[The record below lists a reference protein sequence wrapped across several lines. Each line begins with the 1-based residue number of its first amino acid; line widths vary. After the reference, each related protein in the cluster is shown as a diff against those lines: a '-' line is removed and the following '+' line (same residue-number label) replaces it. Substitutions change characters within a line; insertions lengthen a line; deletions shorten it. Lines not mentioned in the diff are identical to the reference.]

1 MFRCRDE
8 QKRWECLH
16 RVSELTVRQRIIKE
30 KSARWAKAEEENTS
44 DQIRNTALILF
55 FGEYFYFLRKT
66 VLKLD
71 MQLWMPLNLRHVCPR
86 ARITGSVNRSDL
98 DEQPDVFFKMTEYK
112 NGFIL
117 FSVYIYNTMFCYL
130 LSTDVISSL
139 HETVL
144 QFPSENRI
152 KRK

>member
-16 RVSELTVRQRIIKE
+16 RVSELTVRQRIVKE
-30 KSARWAKAEEENTS
+30 KSAGWAKEEEENTS

-66 VLKLD
+66 VLKLG

-98 DEQPDVFFKMTEYK
+98 DEQPDVFLKWQNIKMV
-112 NGFIL
+112 L
-117 FSVYIYNTMFCYL
+117 FFFCLHLQYNVLLPPIYRCDFLTAW
-130 LSTDVISSL
+130 
-139 HETVL
+139 
-144 QFPSENRI
+144 NRLAVCFGE
-152 KRK
+152 